1 MIFEGRY
8 STLFNEHYSWPPFR
22 ALPHRSASTMRD
34 HVAWTFDPPDCLIA
48 SQFSDI
54 LHCWAI
60 LTNSA
65 NWVCQALET
74 RKERK
79 FSTKKYLFLG
89 NIWVYYMRGIT
100 MWITV
105 DLMWISC
112 ESYVN
117 LMCGIL
123 CTQKSQRW
131 NLVKSSV
138 KSVRQSTRLWVFK
151 RISENCWEL
160 VWHTGSI
167 RFLVLAT
174 VFQLS
179 VKMHSRRQCLSSES
193 CLHPSK
199 FESKAALNWLASEM
213 QSLHSKLKH
222 LENLEN
228 LKLIS
233 GRLRRS
239 TKDACS
245 STNCNVWNW
254 AIFESFRN
262 LKNLLGTFRIGISDD
277 RHSDRS
283 GGLCCFVF

>member
-1 MIFEGRY
+1 MRDSMPDRQPLIDKTNDIWRMIFEGRYSKDDIRRRIFNGWY

-22 ALPHRSASTMRD
+22 TLPHRSASTMRD

-79 FSTKKYLFLG
+79 FSTKKSQFLG

-100 MWITV
+100 VDLCGSHV
-105 DLMWISC
+105 DLMWILC

-131 NLVKSSV
+131 NLVESSV
-138 KSVRQSTRLWVFK
+138 KSVRQSTRLWAFK
-151 RISENCWEL
+151 RISENFWEL
-160 VWHTGSI
+160 VWHTGSK
-167 RFLVLAT
+167 T
-174 VFQLS
+174 S
-179 VKMHSRRQCLSSES
+179 CLSDCVPAVSENA
-193 CLHPSK
+193 
-199 FESKAALNWLASEM
+199 FEETVS
-213 QSLHSKLKH
+213 
-222 LENLEN
+222 
-228 LKLIS
+228 
-233 GRLRRS
+233 LRRV
-239 TKDACS
+239 AC
-245 STNCNVWNW
+245 TLQ
-254 AIFESFRN
+254 N
-262 LKNLLGTFRIGISDD
+262 LNQKPHLTG
-277 RHSDRS
+277 
-283 GGLCCFVF
+283 